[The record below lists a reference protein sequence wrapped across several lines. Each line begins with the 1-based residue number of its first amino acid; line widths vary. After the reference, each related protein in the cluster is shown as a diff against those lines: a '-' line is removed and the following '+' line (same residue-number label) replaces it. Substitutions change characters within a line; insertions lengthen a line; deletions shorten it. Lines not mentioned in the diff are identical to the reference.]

1 MLGRILVGSH
11 CFSQLL
17 LVGNV
22 FSGTGEVCFAA
33 ASHHDGVYSL
43 RLTDQPAATV
53 LITED
58 VVELL
63 SLMDCMLEPG
73 FYDRSGTFFFFL
85 F

>member
-17 LVGNV
+17 LIGNV

-33 ASHHDGVYSL
+33 ASHHGGVYSL
-43 RLTDQPAATV
+43 WLTDQTAATV
-53 LITED
+53 LITEG

-63 SLMDCMLEPG
+63 SLMDCMLGPV
-73 FYDRSGTFFFFL
+73 FYDRIMAFL